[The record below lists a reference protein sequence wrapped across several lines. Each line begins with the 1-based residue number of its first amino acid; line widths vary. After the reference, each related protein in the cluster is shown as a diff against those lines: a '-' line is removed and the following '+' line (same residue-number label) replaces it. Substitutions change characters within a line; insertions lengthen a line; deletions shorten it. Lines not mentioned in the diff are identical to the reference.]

1 MGQMTNRITQPSP
14 TLVWLKPFRQLDTSI
29 GTKIVLPYLL
39 LTLAVAGVGA
49 FIVVR
54 LTTASLQ
61 ERFNNQLIDAGRV
74 VSESMVDYELERLE
88 VLRTVA
94 ATDGVAE
101 SLAAADPAG
110 LATWVPQIIAN
121 GNTDAVEL
129 LDNQGREVYGWQRPP
144 NQPGFSGEERTG
156 ADFSQVPEV
165 RRVLDGFVDEFGEKR
180 ILLSET
186 PYGLMLFT
194 VGLCVFAFNVLT
206 LFYAI
211 RSSRR

>member
-1 MGQMTNRITQPSP
+1 MGQMTNRITQLSP

-101 SLAAADPAG
+101 SLW
-110 LATWVPQIIAN
+110 LAT
-121 GNTDAVEL
+121 
-129 LDNQGREVYGWQRPP
+129 
-144 NQPGFSGEERTG
+144 
-156 ADFSQVPEV
+156 
-165 RRVLDGFVDEFGEKR
+165 
-180 ILLSET
+180 
-186 PYGLMLFT
+186 
-194 VGLCVFAFNVLT
+194 
-206 LFYAI
+206 
-211 RSSRR
+211 SSKSAGV